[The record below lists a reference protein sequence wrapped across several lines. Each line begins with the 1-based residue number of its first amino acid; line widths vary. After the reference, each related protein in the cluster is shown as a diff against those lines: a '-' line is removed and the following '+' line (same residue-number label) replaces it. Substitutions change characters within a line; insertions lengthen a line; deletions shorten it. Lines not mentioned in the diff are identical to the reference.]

1 MRIQP
6 VARENLWSENIENI
20 ELLILSVCNLTLKG
34 IIVRG
39 SNGKVL
45 LASIK
50 VTDTGIAEINKA
62 IRDAGLKIPNQILT
76 CPEEVLD
83 FKCFNSDLVPYI
95 EDIFLNK
102 FENVMSL
109 QSYEC

>member
-1 MRIQP
+1 M
-6 VARENLWSENIENI
+6 
-20 ELLILSVCNLTLKG
+20 
-34 IIVRG
+34 
-39 SNGKVL
+39 
-45 LASIK
+45 
-50 VTDTGIAEINKA
+50 TDTRKTEINKA
-62 IRDAGLKIPNQILT
+62 IRDAGLEIPNQIFT

-109 QSYEC
+109 HLMDARDIYVFIFGIY

>member
-1 MRIQP
+1 
-6 VARENLWSENIENI
+6 
-20 ELLILSVCNLTLKG
+20 LILSVCNLTLKG

-50 VTDTGIAEINKA
+50 VTDTGIAEINKT
-62 IRDAGLKIPNQILT
+62 IRDTGLEIPNQIFT

-83 FKCFNSDLVPYI
+83 FKCFNSDLAPYI

-102 FENVMSL
+102 FETVMYIHL
-109 QSYEC
+109 VDARNIYVFIFGIY